1 MAWNRLDILCFFF
14 ILCLFPAAIRTTRSG
29 RKVYRRCELVRS
41 RQPRGAHTNVGDC
54 RRRLCCLRRPH
65 HALEPTAGHYL
76 VDIIHVVSPVTG
88 QPLLIDAACAKRG
101 GAPDVKALV
110 GTQALQFHEVFYLLI
125 VIVEIGVDV
134 TDAA

>member
-1 MAWNRLDILCFFF
+1 MAWNRLDIVF
-14 ILCLFPAAIRTTRSG
+14 IISSLFPAAIPASRSG

-41 RQPRGAHTNVGDC
+41 RQPRGADTNVGDC
-54 RRRLCCLRRPH
+54 MRRLSCLWRPH

-76 VDIIHVVSPVTG
+76 VDVVPVVSPIAGKT
-88 QPLLIDAACAKRG
+88 LLIDAACAKRR
-101 GAPDVKALV
+101 GAPDVKALI